1 VAVTMLIL
9 LGPAVEDSA
18 SGKDVYA
25 AFAVRMGLFV
35 AVTLYAWPAIVV
47 LEQLRIH
54 RLGRTSLTASVV
66 ESPQSR

>member
-35 AVTLYAWPAIVV
+35 AVTLYAWPATWCWNNCV
-47 LEQLRIH
+47 
-54 RLGRTSLTASVV
+54 STASG
-66 ESPQSR
+66 EPP